1 MMMECFSAMAG
12 FGNGG
17 TFTIIV
23 ALLASGATYLFM
35 KQPSSRSEDI

>member
-1 MMMECFSAMAG
+1 MIECFSAMAG
-12 FGNGG
+12 FGNVG

-35 KQPSSRSEDI
+35 KQSPLKREEV